1 MSHIFISYVRENE
14 AVVER
19 LSSELRAAG
28 ANVWLD
34 RYSITPGQRWQ
45 DSIRQAIQ
53 SGAFFLACFSE
64 EYLAKQRSYMSEE
77 LVLAIDELRLRPTD
91 RGWFIPVRLA
101 DCSIPDRPIGGGET
115 LRAIQWVDLFSD
127 WSRGIGQIKAA
138 VRTALRSTLLQSPW
152 LGIQFSQSGQECTL
166 LQTDDESVQVLLKP
180 EPFVIRMP
188 TVTREGWALICASY
202 DSSIFQQVAHDMQR
216 NDVPFFA
223 GGTGMADTAFGKGNL
238 WIEPE
243 GHMHLDWGERLTPHP
258 DGGGVVL
265 VNVVHKLNV
274 EPPSMPRNR
283 NVYTVIFI
291 GQKDEPVM
299 KNWNFERFIL
309 AFS

>member
-1 MSHIFISYVRENE
+1 MPHIFISYVRENE
-14 AVVER
+14 AIVER

-28 ANVWLD
+28 ADVWLD

-45 DSIRQAIQ
+45 DAIRQAIQ

-152 LGIQFSQSGQECTL
+152 LGIRFSQSGQECTL

-180 EPFVIRMP
+180 EPFAIRMP
-188 TVTREGWALICASY
+188 TVPREGCAMICALY

-223 GGTGMADTAFGKGNL
+223 GGTGLADTAFGKGNL

-243 GHMHLDWGERLTPHP
+243 GHMHLDWGGRLTPHP

-283 NVYTVIFI
+283 NVYAVIFN

-309 AFS
+309 TFS